1 MIEKKRT
8 RRRKP
13 RLNQKRSSNHIRP
26 FDNRANNVPRTK
38 AALAKALEKYNG
50 LAQDA
55 ISNGD
60 RIVAEGYFQFAEHY
74 QRVLNEIHENAPNS
88 ESIETNGSI
97 KSYNDERP
105 SRTQRAINAK
115 HTKNEKHTVSEHE
128 DEGEQTSNKS
138 NLEKQRS
145 KETFTSDGI
154 EALKPFEI

>member
-1 MIEKKRT
+1 M
-8 RRRKP
+8 
-13 RLNQKRSSNHIRP
+13 
-26 FDNRANNVPRTK
+26 
-38 AALAKALEKYNG
+38 
-50 LAQDA
+50 
-55 ISNGD
+55 
-60 RIVAEGYFQFAEHY
+60 
-74 QRVLNEIHENAPNS
+74 
-88 ESIETNGSI
+88 